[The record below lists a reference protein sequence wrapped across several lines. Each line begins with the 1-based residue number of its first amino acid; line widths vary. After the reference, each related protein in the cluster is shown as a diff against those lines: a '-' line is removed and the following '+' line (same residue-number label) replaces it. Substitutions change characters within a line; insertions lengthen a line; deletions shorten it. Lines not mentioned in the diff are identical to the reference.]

1 MWIFFGQAVL
11 IVDTVMVGSTM
22 TATET
27 HQVDCI
33 IGNYP
38 FYISLKY
45 SKLSRI
51 RLFLHRVSPRFTLIL
66 TFVNIILE
74 FC

>member
-1 MWIFFGQAVL
+1 MMMGVSSKELRVMWIFFGQAVL

-38 FYISLKY
+38 FCSVEMHLLQVK
-45 SKLSRI
+45 
-51 RLFLHRVSPRFTLIL
+51 
-66 TFVNIILE
+66 
-74 FC
+74 